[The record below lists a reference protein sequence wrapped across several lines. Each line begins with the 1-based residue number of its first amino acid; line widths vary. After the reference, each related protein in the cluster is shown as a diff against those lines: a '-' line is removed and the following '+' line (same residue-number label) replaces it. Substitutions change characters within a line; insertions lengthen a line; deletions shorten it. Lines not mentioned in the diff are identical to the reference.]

1 MITKQIINHVFPN
14 FHSNK
19 FCSLKDNKFI
29 QIVDGQTKNELH
41 LGQYQTFD
49 ISPCDQK
56 ILTSLNQNITIYQ
69 IESKKTQQLEGINA
83 FWDYQGR
90 LFYQRNNNIYFFH
103 QNVEQLIYT
112 IKNKGHFYLTKNRKY
127 LVVQDEKT
135 YYLDLVNLH
144 IDSSL
149 DTHRDSL
156 DIHLEEF
163 DINHSFIDN
172 QEGEWIVLVDNQI
185 FTRQENE
192 YQPLFPYNP
201 HVKFQKLEAFKTFL
215 VFWVEINND
224 SFIWIYKDN
233 LITPIQ
239 NLDLA
244 YQLKD
249 SINLDYSSRYYR
261 YLYQSP
267 LTPPTLIEFDTVTNN
282 STILESQ
289 TFPTYQQNDY
299 RMSTIQ
305 LPDSK
310 KSVTVLKSKDLL
322 KAAQFKFRSRS
333 HQFNLD
339 NINQVDKDI
348 CLVLADQTVKEE
360 CLDYL
365 KNNLF

>member
-1 MITKQIINHVFPN
+1 MISKQIINHIFPN
-14 FHSNK
+14 LHSNK
-19 FCSLKDNKFI
+19 FCSLNDNKFT
-29 QIVDGQTKNELH
+29 QIIDGQTKNELH
-41 LGQYQTFD
+41 LNDYQYFD
-49 ISPCDQK
+49 ISPCDEK

-69 IESKKTQQLEGINA
+69 IESKKTQKLEGKNA
-83 FWDYQGR
+83 SWDYQGR
-90 LFYQRNNNIYFFH
+90 LFYQRNNNIYCFH
-103 QNVEQLIYT
+103 QGVEQLIYK
-112 IKNKGHFYLTKNRKY
+112 IKNDGQFYLTKNRKY
-127 LVVQDEKT
+127 FVVQDEKT
-135 YYLDLVNLH
+135 YYLDLVNLSIH
-144 IDSSL
+144 HDNFS
-149 DTHRDSL
+149 

-163 DINHSFIDN
+163 AINHSFIEN
-172 QEGEWIVLVDNQI
+172 QEGKWIVLVDNQI

-224 SFIWIYKDN
+224 NFIWIYKDK

-289 TFPTYQQNDY
+289 TFSTYQQNDY

-305 LPDSK
+305 LPESK

-322 KAAQFKFRSRS
+322 KAVQFKFRSRS

-348 CLVLADQTVKEE
+348 CLVLADQTVEEE
-360 CLDYL
+360 CLNYL